1 MEQQRCHAV
10 HLARPCVP
18 MYGGLNRCWSSSGY
32 LYSSSIPLGRR
43 FRVRT
48 ISLVIT
54 SRRFIR
60 RKFLAIRL
68 TAGLDRNLLGGQ
80 AGFFFL
86 LHCWFSGLLQ
96 DFVSPA
102 ITIAAHTTKPFGLIH
117 RPALSVSRAKATG
130 ANVRFR
136 SSCRTC

>member
-1 MEQQRCHAV
+1 MNRQPRRLFHADHSAKRCA
-10 HLARPCVP
+10 L
-18 MYGGLNRCWSSSGY
+18 MYGGLSRSWS
-32 LYSSSIPLGRR
+32 LLDCRFSSSIPRGRR
-43 FRVRT
+43 FRVRI
-48 ISLVIT
+48 ISLAIT

-80 AGFFFL
+80 AGCFFL
-86 LHCWFSGLLQ
+86 PRCWFSGLLQ

-117 RPALSVSRAKATG
+117 RRA
-130 ANVRFR
+130 R
-136 SSCRTC
+136 